1 MSVAMGGDE
10 TGGFVGD
17 VGTAVSKFGFGGE
30 DAPKGVLSSR
40 LGCVFDQ
47 NQAYV
52 KGSNGVPLL
61 RELTAEDYRVPDD
74 YPARLHTRSPFV
86 APPQNQQ
93 CVAKWLHGDVSSL
106 GAARFDKGE
115 SCVVRSPLVDGELD
129 DWDTIEELWR
139 EAFERAKTS
148 GEEQPVLAAT
158 PSDAS
163 PKHRAQYLEL
173 LFETFGCRA
182 AYLAR
187 NATLAAFAAGRASG
201 LVVDCGAGTT
211 SVVPVVDGYVLMK
224 GIRTSKRGGD
234 HVDAHAHDLLTKL
247 CGGTEPVP
255 RAAVRREGR
264 KTYESW
270 PEAFRKFTQRETVR
284 DLKESYGVIPKK
296 WGLAVG
302 LKEDKRQFFLP
313 DGTVVDVTTDLVRAP
328 EQLFEGVEEDEVVK
342 KEDEEPSIKVVRDAR
357 VGQRALQPP
366 QIMPPINDPVVAALP
381 EMVKGSLERVDV
393 DVRKDLLLNIVL
405 SGGGSCAPGTAERL
419 HSDVALSL
427 CAPFKA
433 KIVAPAAFERKFGV
447 WIGGSILSSL
457 GSFQQMW
464 LSKKEYDDDGPTRLV
479 EGRWD

>member
-1 MSVAMGGDE
+1 MG
-10 TGGFVGD
+10 
-17 VGTAVSKFGFGGE
+17 
-30 DAPKGVLSSR
+30 
-40 LGCVFDQ
+40 
-47 NQAYV
+47 
-52 KGSNGVPLL
+52 
-61 RELTAEDYRVPDD
+61 
-74 YPARLHTRSPFV
+74 
-86 APPQNQQ
+86 
-93 CVAKWLHGDVSSL
+93 
-106 GAARFDKGE
+106 
-115 SCVVRSPLVDGELD
+115 
-129 DWDTIEELWR
+129 
-139 EAFERAKTS
+139 
-148 GEEQPVLAAT
+148 
-158 PSDAS
+158 
-163 PKHRAQYLEL
+163 
-173 LFETFGCRA
+173 
-182 AYLAR
+182 
-187 NATLAAFAAGRASG
+187 
-201 LVVDCGAGTT
+201 
-211 SVVPVVDGYVLMK
+211 DGYVLMK

-234 HVDAHAHDLLTKL
+234 HVDAHAHELLTKL

-270 PEAFRKFTQRETVR
+270 PEAFRNFTQRETVR

-328 EQLFEGVEEDEVVK
+328 EQLFEGVEEDE
-342 KEDEEPSIKVVRDAR
+342 
-357 VGQRALQPP
+357 
-366 QIMPPINDPVVAALP
+366 
-381 EMVKGSLERVDV
+381 MVKSSLERVDV

-464 LSKKEYDDDGPTRLV
+464 LSKKEYDD
-479 EGRWD
+479 